1 MIVATLF
8 YLFLGGL
15 LLLVYRVL
23 SARSVEVERVM
34 IERIAAFVAGVD
46 GDVVAIGRGVTRKDL
61 VRSLAFVAE
70 MTTEQASDRVRII
83 MKYYHLESYMLRRIF
98 ASRHDSQRA
107 YLLALM
113 SRLPISMLAAL
124 RVEPLVYAKST
135 EVGFYALAAIF
146 AVTPLRGVAT
156 LARMSHRLSRRDVAE
171 LLSVVNRGCC
181 PVPYTPL
188 LLSENYNLQLLGLY
202 LVRRFAIAESRR
214 EIATIVKNRSSELRD
229 DALSVLASFGEVMI
243 EYEGG
248 KCRIV

>member
-1 MIVATLF
+1 
-8 YLFLGGL
+8 
-15 LLLVYRVL
+15 
-23 SARSVEVERVM
+23 
-34 IERIAAFVAGVD
+34 
-46 GDVVAIGRGVTRKDL
+46 
-61 VRSLAFVAE
+61 
-70 MTTEQASDRVRII
+70 
-83 MKYYHLESYMLRRIF
+83 
-98 ASRHDSQRA
+98 
-107 YLLALM
+107 
-113 SRLPISMLAAL
+113 MLAAL

-171 LLSVVNRGCC
+171 LLSVVNRGSC

-229 DALSVLASFGEVMI
+229 DALSVLASFGEGMI